1 MTCKIVL
8 NEQEI
13 REIIADHFGIKNV
26 DKVWLYLDQCEVEIA
41 DNFKRVVMFTEKEK
55 REEEPRNLD

>member
-41 DNFKRVVMFTEKEK
+41 DNFKRVIFAEIK
-55 REEEPRNLD
+55 RENEPRNLD

>member
-13 REIIADHFGIKNV
+13 RKIIADYFGIKNV

-41 DNFKRVVMFTEKEK
+41 NNFKREYL
-55 REEEPRNLD
+55 RNKSLVIWIEN